1 MLPLAAVLCS
11 SALAFHLAPATTPA
25 VRSTLHRGASTRML
39 IETGVLDAI
48 MPGYQAP
55 VLPPEFA
62 ELAQPP
68 SAEHH
73 ARFSDTLMDA
83 VGLYVII
90 SGGSTFWPRIKAKL
104 TGEDPV
110 VSEEA
115 INKYLNSLPISSFGW
130 HQPTRA
136 RRYRCTSRSSPRR
149 TRLVCTRGA
158 GPSSARASRPH
169 LRRRRGERGL
179 HQALRR
185 EVFIG
190 FSKRHAACLLEDLP
204 SAAERLRR
212 RCHAQGEPGRRPL
225 TALHCRFSVHVAG
238 ERRVSVGACASRRA
252 ASSFKDA
259 QPDARQERDAPG
271 A

>member
-25 VRSTLHRGASTRML
+25 VRSTLHRGASNRML

-68 SAEHH
+68 QAEHH
-73 ARFSDTLMDA
+73 ARFSDTLMNA
-83 VGLYVII
+83 VGVYIII
-90 SGGSTFWPRIKAKL
+90 SGGSTFWPRIKAKF

-130 HQPTRA
+130 HQADLSTPLPVHVSELTAPHPIGVHQGRKA
-136 RRYRCTSRSSPRR
+136 FLCSRE
-149 TRLVCTRGA
+149 
-158 GPSSARASRPH
+158 SALTFADVEVSEVFTKH
-169 LRRRRGERGL
+169 YGE
-179 HQALRR
+179 

-190 FSKRHAACLLEDLP
+190 L
-204 SAAERLRR
+204 
-212 RCHAQGEPGRRPL
+212 Q
-225 TALHCRFSVHVAG
+225 
-238 ERRVSVGACASRRA
+238 
-252 ASSFKDA
+252 
-259 QPDARQERDAPG
+259 
-271 A
+271 